1 MSKPW
6 SESEVEVI
14 KLLIGQGADNKYIC
28 TQFPYRS
35 PESVK
40 RKIRRIKDL
49 EYQTEAEETALLSV
63 LDQLRKAGPE
73 ERKLAP
79 VSRGLDGP
87 VANRELEV
95 CIMDPHF
102 GMRCARPDSDHP
114 WSMDEAEETIMWAIN
129 RLLDQAMQYGD
140 TYSRIIFPFG
150 NDFLHADNIGHTTT
164 KGTDQPEMD
173 SWHDAYKR
181 GVQCAIRMVN
191 TLKGIAP
198 VKIYQIPGNHSVH
211 SDFTMGM
218 ILDAY
223 FHNDENVE
231 VDCSASP
238 YKFHRFGKNLI
249 GYEHGHSVST
259 IRLAALM
266 ANERPKDWAE
276 TCFREFH
283 LGDQHRKGS
292 SVPAALEE
300 QGVSVEY
307 HPGLT
312 PPNYWHRVHSFNYQ
326 KRGAVAYVWHEIM
339 GQEARFTCNINQYTG
354 KPME

>member
-6 SESEVEVI
+6 SESEVAALRGYL
-14 KLLIGQGADNKYIC
+14 KAGLNNKDIC
-28 TQFPYRS
+28 KEFPYRT

-40 RKIRRIKDL
+40 RRIRRLKDTS
-49 EYQTEAEETALLSV
+49 YQGEAEEAVLLSV
-63 LDQLRKAGPE
+63 IEQLRKVG
-73 ERKLAP
+73 P
-79 VSRGLDGP
+79 VSHKLVGADVP
-87 VANRELEV
+87 VGRRELEV

-102 GMRCARPDSDHP
+102 GMRCARPDSDHT
-114 WSMDEAEETIMWAIN
+114 WSMDEAEETVMWAIN
-129 RLLDQAMQYGD
+129 RLVEQALQYGH
-140 TYSRIIFPFG
+140 TYSRVVFPFG
-150 NDFLHADNIGHTTT
+150 NDFLHADNIAHTTT

-181 GVQCAIRMVN
+181 GIKLAIRMVD
-191 TLKGIAP
+191 TLKNVAP
-198 VKIYQIPGNHSVH
+198 VKVYQIPGNHSVH
-211 SDFTMGM
+211 SDFTMGL

-223 FHNDENVE
+223 YHGDENVE
-231 VDCSASP
+231 VDCSSSP

-276 TCFREFH
+276 TSFREFH

-326 KRGAVAYVWHEIM
+326 KRGAVAYVWHETM